1 MTNARNAVKCKLVDT
16 EYVAMNCD
24 EFLYAS
30 TWLYLD
36 IGSAPEQLVQYH
48 TVSDAL
54 LFFLVSTVVVV
65 VGEEKPK
72 IRIVQKETAAH

>member
-1 MTNARNAVKCKLVDT
+1 M
-16 EYVAMNCD
+16 
-24 EFLYAS
+24 
-30 TWLYLD
+30 
-36 IGSAPEQLVQYH
+36 QYH